1 MNGDVLIRTARPADA
16 AGIARVLREAF
27 SPFEKLYTP
36 AAFDATILDTRRV
49 RERFTDAGRIWVAV
63 ENKRAVGTVSA
74 VDEGERLYIRSMA
87 VSPAAQGA
95 GIGQRLLGEI
105 ERFALKKGFASLF
118 LYTTPFLNG
127 AIRLYEKNGF
137 VRGADVDGFFGTPL
151 LELEKRL
158 GDKAD

>member
-1 MNGDVLIRTARPADA
+1 MRCDVLIRTARPADA

-36 AAFDATILDTRRV
+36 AAFAATILDARRV
-49 RERFTDAGRIWVAV
+49 RERFADQGRIWVAS

-87 VSPAAQGA
+87 VSPAAQGI
-95 GIGQRLLGEI
+95 GIGQRLLGEV
-105 ERFALKKGFASLF
+105 EKFALKKGFAGLF
-118 LYTTPFLNG
+118 LYTTPFLAG

-137 VRGADVDGFFGTPL
+137 EHGGDVDGFFGTPL
-151 LELEKRL
+151 LEMEKRL
-158 GDKAD
+158 DVKAD